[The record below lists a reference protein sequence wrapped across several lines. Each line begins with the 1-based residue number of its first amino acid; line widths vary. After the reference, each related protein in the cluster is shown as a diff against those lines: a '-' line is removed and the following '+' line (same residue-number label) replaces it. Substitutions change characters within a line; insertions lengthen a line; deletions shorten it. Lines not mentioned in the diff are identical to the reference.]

1 MGRNELMSDYLYE
14 KIDNTWEMAPQ
25 LIPQLPVIIKNN
37 LNSEFELR
45 PYQEEA
51 FQRFVFY
58 YNNDKLRQYP
68 TEIMYQMATG
78 SGKTI
83 IMAGL
88 ILYLYQK
95 GYRNFLFFVHLDSI
109 VRKTK
114 DNFLNASS
122 RKYLFADQI
131 IIDGETVPVIE
142 VENFQSTDENAIN
155 ICFKTLS
162 GLHSDMFFVKENSI
176 SLNDFEDKRIVL
188 LSDEAHH
195 LNAETKKGKAKK
207 ADEED
212 VHHWETTIQSIFHMN
227 RENVLL
233 DFTATANLDNADVK
247 AKLAHKLIFNYD
259 IKKFRLDRYS
269 KEINVLRTDGE
280 IWDRVMYAL
289 ILSQYRLKV
298 FQDNKINAKP
308 VVLLKSQKIKDE
320 ETVVEYFYT
329 LIDKLD
335 GNKLNVIFNAA
346 LDNNAD
352 IVLKAQKYF
361 SDNNISNDVLAQEL
375 KEAFSPEHC
384 LCVNSKKQD
393 NRDYLTNLEDY
404 DNPYRLVFDVQV
416 LNEGWDVLNL
426 FDIVRLYET
435 RQSGG
440 KAISA
445 TTVSEAQLIGRGA
458 RYYPFIANEGEEKGR
473 RKYDDDLDCDL
484 RICEELYY
492 HCQSET
498 RYFTELKQALLQTG
512 IDLDETKHLTY
523 ELKPSF
529 IASDIYTQGIMF
541 KNQQEEVTR
550 DNVQGINHKVHDK
563 IFLIRFNASDTGSI
577 AILNDEE
584 QSENK
589 EIYTVEKKV
598 SEIAAINYALV
609 YKSMAAY
616 PVFKFKNL
624 HQYYPNVDT
633 MRTFITSDEYLGGIK
648 ISIKSIFEEPS
659 MAMYEK
665 AVHRVLSELSDVISG
680 IEKTYKGT
688 ADFTECPV
696 REVFSK
702 TKSINYTTVV
712 KGSKG
717 YSQNDLTVKE
727 DWRCNLSE
735 CDWFAYN
742 DNYGTSEEKAFV
754 AYFRDHF
761 NELAKKYET
770 IYLVRNE
777 RDFALY
783 SFTGGRRFE
792 PDYVVFL
799 QKKKD
804 EGFEQLQLFVEP
816 KGDGLLETDAWKE
829 EFLLEIAEQGN
840 TVKKFKD
847 DNEYKIYGLHFFNV
861 NNRTKEF
868 DDDFKVITELT
879 DE

>member
-1 MGRNELMSDYLYE
+1 MSDYLYQ
-14 KIDNTWEMAPQ
+14 KIDTTWEMAPQ
-25 LIPQLPVIIKNN
+25 LIPELPVVIKDN

-45 PYQEEA
+45 PYQKEA
-51 FQRFVFY
+51 FQKFIFY

-88 ILYLYQK
+88 MLYLYKK

-114 DNFLNASS
+114 DNFLNVSS

-131 IIDGETVPVIE
+131 VIDGETVPVNE
-142 VENFQSTDENAIN
+142 VENFQSTDDNAIN

-176 SLNDFEDKRIVL
+176 SLGDFEDKKIVL

-195 LNAETKKGKAKK
+195 LNAETKKSKAKK

-212 VHHWETTIQSIFHMN
+212 VRHWETTIQSIFHMN

-233 DFTATANLDNADVK
+233 DFTATANLDNVDVK

-259 IKKFRLDRYS
+259 IKKFRQDRYS

-320 ETVVEYFYT
+320 EETVKSFNS
-329 LIDKLD
+329 LIEDLD
-335 GNKLNVIFNAA
+335 GSKIKAIFNAA
-346 LDNNAD
+346 MDNNAD
-352 IVLKAQKYF
+352 VVLKAQKYF
-361 SDNNISNDVLAQEL
+361 GDNNISNDALAQEI

-384 LCVNSKKQD
+384 LCVNGKKQE
-393 NRDYLTNLEDY
+393 NRDYLTNLEDS

-440 KAISA
+440 KTISA

-458 RYYPFIANEGEEKGR
+458 RYYPFITSEDEEKGR

-498 RYFTELKQALLQTG
+498 RYFTELKQALLQHG
-512 IDLDETKHLTY
+512 IDLEETKHLTY
-523 ELKPSF
+523 ELKTSF
-529 IASDIYTQGIMF
+529 MASDIYNQGIMF
-541 KNQQEEVTR
+541 KNRQEEVTR

-563 IFLIRFNASDTGSI
+563 IFSIRFNTSDTGSL
-577 AILNDEE
+577 AILNDGE
-584 QSENK
+584 QLKNK
-589 EIYTVEKKV
+589 PIYTVEKKI
-598 SEIAAINYALV
+598 SEVAAINYALV

-624 HQYYPNVDT
+624 HQYYPNIDS
-633 MRTFITSDEYLGGIK
+633 MRTFITNDEYLGGIK
-648 ISIKSIFEEPS
+648 ISIKSILEEPS
-659 MAMYEK
+659 IGMYEK
-665 AVHRVLSELSDVISG
+665 AVHRVLSELSEVISG
-680 IEKTYKGT
+680 IEKTYQGT
-688 ADFTECPV
+688 TDFIECPV
-696 REVFSK
+696 RTIFPK
-702 TKSINYTTVV
+702 TKHISYTTVV
-712 KGSKG
+712 EGSKG
-717 YSQNDLTVKE
+717 YSQNDFTVKE

-754 AYFRDHF
+754 AYFRDNF
-761 NELAKKYET
+761 SELAKEYET

-777 RDFALY
+777 RAFALY

-816 KGDGLLETDAWKE
+816 KGDGLLENDAWKE
-829 EFLLEIAEQGN
+829 EFLLEIAEKGHV
-840 TVKKFKD
+840 VKKFKD
-847 DNEYKIYGLHFFNV
+847 DNEYKIFGLHFFNV
-861 NNRTKEF
+861 NNKSKEF
-868 DDDFKVITELT
+868 DDDFNAITMPE